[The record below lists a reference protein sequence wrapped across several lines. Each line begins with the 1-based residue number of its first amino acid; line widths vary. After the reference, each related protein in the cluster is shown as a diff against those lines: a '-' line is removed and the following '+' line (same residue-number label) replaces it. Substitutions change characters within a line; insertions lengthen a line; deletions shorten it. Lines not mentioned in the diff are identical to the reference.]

1 MSQTLSDER
10 APRRAGEDG
19 AGRGGVLR
27 VLLHAAAP
35 ETPTSR
41 HLLDGITR
49 VELGRGDA
57 PPARS
62 GETLRLSISDPLM
75 STAHAAL
82 RRVEHAWVIEDLGSK
97 NGVLLGG
104 LPTRAAPLRAGELFE
119 LGHTLFT
126 VDDPAAP
133 AGAPL
138 DLRSDQLTAPRPELV
153 TFDPAMAATVDALTR
168 VAASDVPVLL
178 LGETGT
184 GKEIAARA
192 LHALSGRRGA
202 FVAVNCGGL
211 SPQLLESEL
220 FGHRQGAFSGALHD
234 RPGHLRSADRGTLF
248 LDEIADLPLPAQ
260 AALLRALQERAV
272 VPVGESLPVA
282 TDFRLCAATHA
293 DLPAMVAAGRFRDD
307 LHARLLGV
315 TLTLPPLR
323 ARRADLGLLIARLLP
338 RPAPRLTPAAAYAL
352 LRHDWPRNVRELERT
367 LAAARSL
374 AGDAPLDLHHLPA
387 SLTDVPSEAAGRVEG
402 ASPDPSPDDAPLIDA
417 LTRHHGN
424 VAAVARELGKH
435 REQIHRWLRKSGIDP
450 DRFRDEPGRPPRR

>member
-10 APRRAGEDG
+10 VPRRGADGGAAG
-19 AGRGGVLR
+19 GGVLR

-57 PPARS
+57 PAVRI
-62 GETLRLSISDPLM
+62 GDTLRLSIADPLM

-82 RRVEHAWVIEDLGSK
+82 RRVDHAWVIEDLGSK

-104 LPTRAAPLRAGELFE
+104 QPTRAAPLRAGELFE

-126 VDDPAAP
+126 VDDPAP
-133 AGAPL
+133 ATRSGAPL

-153 TFDPAMAATVDALTR
+153 TFDPAMAATVDALAR
-168 VAASDVPVLL
+168 VAPTDVPVLL

-184 GKEIAARA
+184 GKEVAARA

-202 FVAVNCGGL
+202 FVAVNCGGI
-211 SPQLLESEL
+211 SAQLLESEL
-220 FGHRQGAFSGALHD
+220 FGHRAGAFSGALHD

-272 VPVGESLPVA
+272 VPVGESLPIA

-323 ARRADLGLLIARLLP
+323 ARRADLGLLISRLLP
-338 RPAPRLTPAAAYAL
+338 RPAPRLTPSAAYAL
-352 LRHDWPRNVRELERT
+352 LRHDWPRNIRELERT

-374 AGDAPLDLHHLPA
+374 AGDAPIDLHHLPA
-387 SLTDVPSEAAGRVEG
+387 SFSNVPSEPEGRVEG
-402 ASPDPSPDDAPLIDA
+402 PAPHPDDAPLIDA

-435 REQIHRWLRKSGIDP
+435 REQIHRWLRRAGIDP
-450 DRFRDEPGRPPRR
+450 DRFRDS